1 MSTKKE
7 SSPSYKSPGVYPSGS
22 NDSLGLGS
30 SNLLQG
36 SLGNWNNLVKNLG
49 PDGKPR
55 VFISFA
61 SNAELVTPS
70 NNEDGELPP
79 RPIYIRITEDLIFNH
94 GVRMIGVKGIE
105 RDDWYVEGDSGFNN
119 RRRYKA
125 TRGDIKNLQTSNSQI
140 GLEASSMAQYPYDIL
155 DEYYVESTMDEQAAS
170 DDNYGGSGGGGSGTS
185 GPTNMEKIHIH
196 ELLNRWMFIVM
207 HYWDV
212 SIDNVKEYLTFVQD
226 NTDTN
231 PTDYDLSKWNEIF
244 GGKFKDDLFQNPTS
258 LGEPLL
264 FIEQGDG
271 KVSKEDQGEG
281 AIADNWKITYDSEVS
296 FWDKDGGKIT
306 GQFPIRFLEL
316 EDAYFLTNDNL
327 KLGDKEDWIND
338 YTSYYSGQEDFF
350 PFIPGESYV
359 ESTELLIFPRIFQVI
374 NPSEISSGNPT
385 EYLVKITTF
394 PIQTTEQDSIEH
406 FTVSSFVEG
415 NYEPIQLFKLGY
427 PYFDYDYIFGGND
440 SEESVFGNSAV
451 SSDDV
456 EEIIDY
462 KVDCYITQN
471 DEDISLKYYEIGGEE
486 YRTTS
491 YPLEINLNIKL
502 FGDEE
507 YDYSDPFAGGFDSQ
521 STFELI
527 DVLYGGVEYTTGAIN
542 NLINKPFHYRYEV
555 IQWGDERGL
564 LTDEQIEASYY
575 FNMYDTEEYPADTDS
590 FEYKKFV
597 QAHIKSQPLN
607 SISKHV
613 YNSPGVKR
621 LKIIVYKMSSN
632 GGFILQTYLVQK
644 NIVVSDGNLSAQ
656 DFAIFGLGNFRYLP
670 IKENQAIIGGLTSG
684 SEYNQSVSKILK
696 DDDFM
701 EEDYLE
707 KVSSIQ
713 YLRKF
718 NNQLLGDSSIPS
730 AQMDIGN
737 VRMFKEPKDIFS
749 FIGGDRLGI
758 LTNSS
763 ETLPINSFATDIF
776 ISDDNC
782 IVDLHPSDNE
792 LFTIQNQVGGK
803 GQGVIVGDYELVQP
817 KTSRIRRDG
826 DMNRPEIVTEKDRQ
840 AF

>member
-1 MSTKKE
+1 
-7 SSPSYKSPGVYPSGS
+7 
-22 NDSLGLGS
+22 
-30 SNLLQG
+30 
-36 SLGNWNNLVKNLG
+36 
-49 PDGKPR
+49 
-55 VFISFA
+55 
-61 SNAELVTPS
+61 
-70 NNEDGELPP
+70 
-79 RPIYIRITEDLIFNH
+79 
-94 GVRMIGVKGIE
+94 
-105 RDDWYVEGDSGFNN
+105 
-119 RRRYKA
+119 
-125 TRGDIKNLQTSNSQI
+125 
-140 GLEASSMAQYPYDIL
+140 
-155 DEYYVESTMDEQAAS
+155 
-170 DDNYGGSGGGGSGTS
+170 
-185 GPTNMEKIHIH
+185 
-196 ELLNRWMFIVM
+196 M

-327 KLGDKEDWIND
+327 KLGDKEDWIDD

-575 FNMYDTEEYPADTDS
+575 FNMYDIEEYPADTDS